1 MSAPVRPVDYDRIAT
16 HYDVH
21 RRWEAEVPLRLLELA
36 AGGPVNRLAPAGAI
50 LELGCGTGNLTRWL
64 LETWTGPVVALDLSK
79 GMLAKA
85 RTKLGAARLVRGSA
99 CRLPFRPR
107 SFDAALG
114 SFFLHHLDTA
124 ARARLFGALRS
135 QLAPKRRRYR
145 RAHGVAFLTTSHDQI
160 RSSYLTRWFPT
171 VADIDCER
179 FPDLEL
185 LREELAA
192 AGFTDISIEAVL
204 RPMPRGD
211 ASYAEKI
218 RAKFVSTLELVPET
232 EFRAGMEAL
241 ERQLAADGHLGDLTW
256 HGTIVSARCE

>member
-1 MSAPVRPVDYDRIAT
+1 MSAQVRPVDYDRIAA
-16 HYDVH
+16 HYDAH
-21 RRWEAEVPLRLLELA
+21 RHWEAEIPLRLLGRA
-36 AGGPVNRLAPAGAI
+36 TGGPVNRLAPAGAI

-64 LETWTGPVVALDLSK
+64 LETWAGPVVALDLSK

-85 RTKLGAARLVRGSA
+85 RTKLGEARLVRGSA
-99 CRLPFRPR
+99 CCLPFRPR

-114 SFFLHHLDTA
+114 SFFLHHLDA
-124 ARARLFGALRS
+124 AGRMRLFGVLRS
-135 QLAPKRRRYR
+135 LLAPRGRRHGRS
-145 RAHGVAFLTTSHDQI
+145 HGVAFLTSSHEQI
-160 RSSYLTRWFPT
+160 RSSYLTRWFPA
-171 VADIDCER
+171 VADIDCAR

-192 AGFTDISIEAVL
+192 AGFADIAIEAVL

-218 RAKFVSTLELVPET
+218 RARFVSTLELVPEA
-232 EFRAGMEAL
+232 EFRAGMEGL
-241 ERQLAADGHLGDLTW
+241 ERQLAMDGHLGDMTW